1 VCLANPHE
9 QTTVPSATGDEMPCL
24 KSEHKAK
31 KRALGYLRMNMVDI
45 QPQRNISTDETEMY
59 YI

>member
-31 KRALGYLRMNMVDI
+31 KRALGYLRMNMG
-45 QPQRNISTDETEMY
+45 RHSTTKKCKH
-59 YI
+59 